1 MEIRC
6 PNCNQLFK
14 IDDTSYLDLLRQV
27 KNDEFEKE
35 LKEREKLLAS
45 QKENEKSTAL
55 RELEKKYEELLSQNE
70 VEKTR
75 LHEQLEQNRKQNQDA
90 LSLALSDRDRQI
102 LELRMKLEE
111 ADTRKQLALKEKEVQ
126 MNQSLSRQN
135 EQLQALQARLEKQ
148 ENESRLKEQALV
160 REYDEKLRFK
170 DEEIE
175 RYKDFRLRLGTKMV
189 GESLEQHCQN
199 EFNRLRSTGF
209 QNAYFEKDNEVKDGS
224 KGDYIFRDYEDGI
237 EYISIM
243 FEMKNE
249 QDETASKHKNED
261 FLDKLDKDRKK
272 KNCEYAVL
280 VSMLEA
286 DNELYNNGIV
296 DMSHRYEKMYVIRPQ
311 FFIPIITLLRNSA
324 RNTVDV
330 RRQLIA
336 AQNQNI
342 DIANFEAK
350 MNDFKDKFSYNYAQA
365 SKRFAAA
372 IEDIDKTIRQLER
385 TKEDLL
391 ASDRQLRLANDKA
404 EELSIKSLTRNNPTM
419 QAKFA
424 DLKKEKQ

>member
-45 QKENEKSTAL
+45 EKENEKSTAL

-75 LHEQLEQNRKQNQDA
+75 LHEQLEQNKKQNQDA

-365 SKRFAAA
+365 SKRFTAA
-372 IEDIDKTIRQLER
+372 IEDIDKTIRQLEK